1 MNRFATEFATPDA
14 GGIGVLKHFPDDK
27 VVGLG
32 VIDHTDVHVETPE
45 EVVSRVENAMEF
57 VPKERISLNPDC
69 GFSPSSSNP
78 MDLDEA
84 YMKLRAMSQGAR
96 LLRQKYD

>member
-1 MNRFATEFATPDA
+1 MNRFAMEFATPDA

-32 VIDHTDVHVETPE
+32 V
-45 EVVSRVENAMEF
+45 SKRR
-57 VPKERISLNPDC
+57 KK
-69 GFSPSSSNP
+69 SPSSSNP